1 MTTIELKKQLIQR
14 IAAINDESFLKA
26 VKTILDA
33 KTQANT
39 LKLTKNQVSEINE
52 SRDQIARGLFK
63 EQSELDKEFNKWA
76 NAK

>member
-1 MTTIELKKQLIQR
+1 MTAIELKKQLIQK

-26 VKTILDA
+26 IKTILDA

-39 LKLTKNQVSEINE
+39 LRLTINQVSEIKE
-52 SRDQIARGLFK
+52 SRDQIERGLFF